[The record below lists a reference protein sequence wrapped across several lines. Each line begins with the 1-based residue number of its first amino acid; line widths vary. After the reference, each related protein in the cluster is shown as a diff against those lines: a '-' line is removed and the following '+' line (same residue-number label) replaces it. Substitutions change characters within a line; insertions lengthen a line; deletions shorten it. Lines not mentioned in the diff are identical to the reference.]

1 MSLDRPQ
8 APDPYARM
16 PKVPPFTLTSTDITG
31 GEPLDKD
38 FSVDGANV
46 SPQLSWSGFPAETKS
61 FVVSCYDPDAPTP
74 DGYWHWTLVDVPASV
89 TSLERGAAVP
99 DGAFELK
106 SSGGTPGF
114 EGAGPP
120 EGDVPHRY
128 FFVVHAVG
136 EESLG
141 VDDSVTPTV
150 VAFNLAFKAIGRA
163 VLVGTYQR

>member
-8 APDPYARM
+8 APDPYERM
-16 PKVPPFTLTSTDITG
+16 PKLPAFTLTSADITP

-38 FSVDGANV
+38 FSVDGEGV

-74 DGYWHWTLVDVPASV
+74 DGYWHWTLVDVPATV
-89 TSLERGAAVP
+89 TSLERGADIP
-99 DGAFELK
+99 DGAFVVAG
-106 SSGGTPGF
+106 SGGTKGF

-128 FFVVHAVG
+128 FFAVHAVG

-150 VAFNLAFKAIGRA
+150 VAFNLAFKGIGRA
-163 VLVGTYQR
+163 VLMGTYQR

>member
-1 MSLDRPQ
+1 MSLERPQ
-8 APDPYARM
+8 APDPYERM
-16 PKVPPFTLTSTDITG
+16 PKLPAFTLTSEDITDG
-31 GEPLDKD
+31 QPLDKD

-46 SPQLSWSGFPAETKS
+46 SPQLSWSGFPAETTS

-89 TSLERGAAVP
+89 TSLKRGAAAP

-106 SSGGTPGF
+106 GSGGTVGF

-128 FFVVHAVG
+128 YFVVHAVG
-136 EESLG
+136 EETLG

>member
-1 MSLDRPQ
+1 MSLERPQ
-8 APDPYARM
+8 APDPYDRM
-16 PKVPPFTLTSTDITG
+16 PSLPAFTLTSEDISA
-31 GEPLDKD
+31 GEPMAST
-38 FSVDGANV
+38 FAVDGEGV

-89 TSLERGAAVP
+89 TSLPRGAAAP
-99 DGAFELK
+99 EGALELAG
-106 SSGGTPGF
+106 SGGTPGF

-120 EGDVPHRY
+120 EGDVAHRY
-128 FFVVHAVG
+128 YFVVHAVG
-136 EESLG
+136 DDSLG

-163 VLVGTYQR
+163 VLMGTYQR